1 MRQFV
6 VGLAAVLLGCVATN
20 QCPTTPR
27 RVFTPETSEETLQ
40 TECGVPQH
48 WSRFPVAVRAYPDLP
63 EKYAE
68 QAELAVGIWNS
79 LVGYE
84 FLTWNEEL
92 YVPRE
97 ERQLGE
103 IRIVQRELGLNAL
116 TQTRKLGEADSRANT
131 VTGEI
136 RSSVVRLDE
145 DISPEL
151 LLMVVI
157 HEIGHALGL
166 SHDIADPRSLMFP
179 YIWETDIQRMTDTDI
194 RVIQAQVPEDL
205 PQAIPV
211 FVEPPLMW
219 SQQPP
224 LIPQGCFPMQLDGA
238 GVPQPLPTN
247 G

>member
-27 RVFTPETSEETLQ
+27 RVFTPETTGETLQ
-40 TECGVPQH
+40 TNCGVPQH

-63 EKYAE
+63 EKYTQ
-68 QAELAVGIWNS
+68 QAELAVRIWNS
-79 LVGYE
+79 LVGYD

-92 YVPRE
+92 YIPIE

-103 IRIVQRELGLNAL
+103 IRIVQRDLGLNTL
-116 TQTRKLGEADSRANT
+116 TQTRKLGEAHTRTGNS
-131 VTGEI
+131 GEI
-136 RSSVVRLDE
+136 QSSVIRLDE

-151 LLMVVI
+151 LLATLI

-166 SHDIADPRSLMFP
+166 SHDISDPRSLMFP
-179 YIWETDIQRMTDTDI
+179 YIWETDVQRLTETDI

-205 PQAIPV
+205 PRAIPV
-211 FVEPPLMW
+211 FVAPPLLW

-224 LIPQGCFPMQLDGA
+224 LIPQGCFPMQLDGSE
-238 GVPQPLPTN
+238 VPQPVPAN
-247 G
+247 R